1 LPLRRRRP
9 HEKIRRIIKAHLTPL
24 LDRRPYLR
32 TFLNERQH
40 LPSDSR
46 RRIGRLSWAYE
57 HLKKVLKSGVR
68 DGEFRR
74 DLDCRLAALALLG
87 VTNAVAAWYGKET
100 KATVDT
106 IASEYARLYLSGTG
120 RRAGA
125 RGAR

>member
-1 LPLRRRRP
+1 MAGLFLSRF
-9 HEKIRRIIKAHLTPL
+9 
-24 LDRRPYLR
+24 DRRPYLR

-68 DGEFRR
+68 DVEFRR